1 MMGPL
6 SSLINGSAKTL
17 PLLVL
22 LTTLHTVLCLHAG
35 LLDFGHIPY
44 F

>member
-22 LTTLHTVLCLHAG
+22 LTTLHTVLCL
-35 LLDFGHIPY
+35 LDFGHIPY